1 MCSDRWKSWVA
12 VCFSYFAQRE
22 SFVVGRWMM
31 HNGREPDQ
39 PNLDGRLKIYFE
51 NHVGKA
57 KGQESKAK
65 QSKAKHQM
73 NAFTQIIQRFIL
85 AREKKKDKRIR
96 SCREMHITT
105 PRPIPGS
112 STSRFRTVWRSAKKR
127 PRSFRQDT
135 ADDPR
140 RTSAGPDL
148 RRRQRPTTILQIKSR
163 EGSLTRDGKAGM
175 LARIRS

>member
-1 MCSDRWKSWVA
+1 VRGIALLSWEEERQRKELLLMCSDRWKSWVA

-65 QSKAKHQM
+65 QSKASNECIHPDHP
-73 NAFTQIIQRFIL
+73 ALHFG
-85 AREKKKDKRIR
+85 ARD
-96 SCREMHITT
+96 
-105 PRPIPGS
+105 
-112 STSRFRTVWRSAKKR
+112 KKR
-127 PRSFRQDT
+127 QEDTIVSRNAYHDASSYPRVLNLTLSHRLAVSEKT
-135 ADDPR
+135 AALFPPGYR
-140 RTSAGPDL
+140 
-148 RRRQRPTTILQIKSR
+148 
-163 EGSLTRDGKAGM
+163 
-175 LARIRS
+175 

>member
-65 QSKAKHQM
+65 QSKAKQSKAKQSKAKQSKASNECIHPDHP
-73 NAFTQIIQRFIL
+73 ALHFG
-85 AREKKKDKRIR
+85 AREKKDKRIR

-112 STSRFRTVWRSAKKR
+112 STSRFRTVWRSAKK
-127 PRSFRQDT
+127 T
-135 ADDPR
+135 AALFPPGYR
-140 RTSAGPDL
+140 
-148 RRRQRPTTILQIKSR
+148 
-163 EGSLTRDGKAGM
+163 
-175 LARIRS
+175 